1 MPWWAKERR
10 LANGKAVV
18 TLAMGATDIS
28 MHTFTRMNDRHH
40 HHLTTNLSHSSSKFR
55 VVNVTTDDNNNDPT
69 ARWYYALA
77 FQEES
82 SSSTKKHKED
92 NDNKQQRHIGSHP
105 PFRIRAVNHVN
116 NGGYD
121 DGVDGREADLCRNA
135 SKNHLCPGDSL
146 SFAPSLG
153 VAPYFVAMN
162 AKYGDCSVNATVC
175 WANNVTNQ
183 LMDWGFNAAG
193 GWTARSV
200 QQTARTNFSYI
211 HLLQLASTWSQH
223 ENGWMQNDFFGET
236 WESEVYA
243 RARAQIAPRMNDA
256 NLVGWWTDNEISFT
270 GADAVAFLNTYL
282 CVLEDGPGRRRLI
295 RLLHDLYDDESSPQR
310 CHDDD
315 DDDDDDDAFTLCVYH
330 LAAEKWGADDEV
342 KNTAAISSSRRRQ
355 LFSHDNHNKPH
366 HWNKRLTCN
375 IR

>member
-1 MPWWAKERR
+1 
-10 LANGKAVV
+10 
-18 TLAMGATDIS
+18 
-28 MHTFTRMNDRHH
+28 
-40 HHLTTNLSHSSSKFR
+40 
-55 VVNVTTDDNNNDPT
+55 
-69 ARWYYALA
+69 
-77 FQEES
+77 
-82 SSSTKKHKED
+82 
-92 NDNKQQRHIGSHP
+92 
-105 PFRIRAVNHVN
+105 
-116 NGGYD
+116 
-121 DGVDGREADLCRNA
+121 
-135 SKNHLCPGDSL
+135 
-146 SFAPSLG
+146 
-153 VAPYFVAMN
+153 MN

-193 GWTARSV
+193 GWTTRSV
-200 QQTARTNFSYI
+200 QQTARTNFSYT

-236 WESEVYA
+236 WVNEVYA
-243 RARAQIAPRMNDA
+243 RARAQIVPRMNDA

-315 DDDDDDDAFTLCVYH
+315 DDDDDAFTLCVYH
-330 LAAEKWGADDEV
+330 LAAEKWGADDEM